1 LVANILI
8 VWTWVYA
15 RPLLAGAGT
24 LAAAGSFL
32 LLTALRDAGFGLLSG
47 RGRWTP
53 VGWHGILVALLVEG
67 AVSACVWSLWFW
79 LLERM
84 TLAAFSMGSLAI
96 WTASIFPGFI
106 LFGFMSWRF
115 DAALVIA
122 VGAIVV
128 ALRARAVEEQP
139 AALGLGV

>member
-1 LVANILI
+1 
-8 VWTWVYA
+8 
-15 RPLLAGAGT
+15 
-24 LAAAGSFL
+24 
-32 LLTALRDAGFGLLSG
+32 
-47 RGRWTP
+47 